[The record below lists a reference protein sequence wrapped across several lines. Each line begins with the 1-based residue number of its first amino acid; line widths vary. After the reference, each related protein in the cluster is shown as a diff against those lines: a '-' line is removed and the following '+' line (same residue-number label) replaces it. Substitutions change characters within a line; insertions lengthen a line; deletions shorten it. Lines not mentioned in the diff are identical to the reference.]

1 MDPKL
6 LGNLILLGTPA
17 LALSTLAATVLG
29 WVRYNGQS
37 KPGWVIACA
46 ITSAIMFLIA
56 LLVLLFIWSL
66 SHYGP

>member
-1 MDPKL
+1 MDPVL
-6 LGNLILLGTPA
+6 LGNLILFGTPA
-17 LALSTLAATVLG
+17 IALSTLAATVLG
-29 WVRYNGQS
+29 WVRYHGQS

-46 ITSAIMFLIA
+46 ITSAIMFLIT